1 MQIRFPG
8 VTCAVCGQP
17 LPPGSEAEV
26 HPTLRGPQG
35 GKKYYHS
42 QHGAQGNTRRRA
54 KRGRSNGSKGIT
66 IFVDLEMDNEADT
79 QGGGPGNREKDFI
92 PQHVLEQAENERDAF
107 DLVGDYVSEE
117 TGWLV
122 AGTDEISARKI
133 KQAVAVKGNP
143 KVHRMSDDEF
153 DQKYDPLDPP
163 SGESYWTAQE
173 IQGQK
178 KNHVWTVLDV
188 DDELFIVPGIHRV
201 NQFGFMLTRFP
212 WRDKNIQVKWT

>member
-1 MQIRFPG
+1 M
-8 VTCAVCGQP
+8 
-17 LPPGSEAEV
+17 
-26 HPTLRGPQG
+26 
-35 GKKYYHS
+35 
-42 QHGAQGNTRRRA
+42 
-54 KRGRSNGSKGIT
+54 
-66 IFVDLEMDNEADT
+66 FVDLEMDNERDT
-79 QGGGPGNREKDFI
+79 QGGGPGNWEKVFI
-92 PQHVLEQAENERDAF
+92 PQHILQQAENEKDAF

-153 DQKYDPLDPP
+153 DQKYEPLDPP

-173 IQGQK
+173 IQAGGTRWDP
-178 KNHVWTVLDV
+178 NHVWTVLDV